1 MSTVSS
7 RHTKRPRNTTS
18 TCLKV
23 LQAAQGALVSS
34 RELKERVGP
43 KWKDAISELR
53 AQGYTIDE
61 VIGASN
67 NRSYKLNEDQ
77 PQGIQYL
84 TEPIPVPKTGRQPQT
99 TGVVKDSTILQVN
112 LSAGDIRRIIAASSA
127 IGLSEAGLDE
137 LQDSLGRLVALYG

>member
-1 MSTVSS
+1 
-7 RHTKRPRNTTS
+7 
-18 TCLKV
+18 
-23 LQAAQGALVSS
+23 
-34 RELKERVGP
+34 LKERVGP